1 MSQSIQGDSHSKRQS
16 KKAAASGWIG
26 SALEY
31 YDFFIYATA
40 AALLFPQL
48 FFPSDNPTVGIIIS
62 LASFGVGYIARP
74 IGAVVLGHMGDR
86 HGRKTVLVYCMFLMG
101 ASTMCIGLLP
111 TYAQIGIWA
120 PSLLILLRLIQGFA
134 VAGEVSC
141 ASSMTLEHAP
151 DGRRGYFAS
160 FTLQG
165 VQAGQ
170 LLAAAVFLPLAQFMP
185 ADQFASWGWRIPFL
199 LSAVVLVM
207 GWIIRRQVHEAP
219 IFTEAQTHTE
229 PRKLPVIEV
238 LTQSW
243 GDLLR
248 VICMALSAVLAIVAS
263 VFGATY
269 AVQPAYGI
277 GFPSGLFMWIPVL
290 GNICA
295 VILIP
300 FVGKLSD
307 RIGRKPPV
315 IVGVLCGGVL
325 SFGYLYAISIHN
337 MWLSLV
343 LSLLMWGVAYQGF
356 NGVFPSLFPELF
368 RTRVRVTGMAI
379 GQNIGVACTAFLPAL
394 FVSVAPPGSENIPLK
409 IGALTF
415 GICLI
420 SAIAAITT
428 RETFRIRLKDLGDP
442 NAVPM
447 SEEEYEQV
455 REKSNPKSN
464 ANAANQAFKKSAPV
478 MRS

>member
-1 MSQSIQGDSHSKRQS
+1 MSDTLQPDPNSKRQS
-16 KKAAASGWIG
+16 RKAAASGWIG

-48 FFPSDNPTVGIIIS
+48 FFPTDNPTVGIIVS
-62 LASFGVGYIARP
+62 LASFGVGYVARP
-74 IGAVVLGHMGDR
+74 IGAVVLGHLGDR

-101 ASTMCIGLLP
+101 FSTLSIGLLP
-111 TYAQIGIWA
+111 TYQQIGVWA
-120 PSLLILLRLIQGFA
+120 PAILIFLRLVQGFA

-185 ADQFASWGWRIPFL
+185 ADQFAAWGWRIPFL
-199 LSAVVLVM
+199 LSAVVLVA
-207 GWIIRRQVHEAP
+207 GWIIRREVHEAP
-219 IFTEAQTHTE
+219 VFTEAKTHAKPE
-229 PRKLPVIEV
+229 KLPVVEV
-238 LTQSW
+238 ITQSW
-243 GDLLR
+243 RDVLR

-277 GFPSGLFMWIPVL
+277 GFPSGVFMWIPVL
-290 GNICA
+290 GNLCA
-295 VILIP
+295 VVLIP

-307 RIGRKPPV
+307 RIGRRPPV
-315 IVGVLCGGVL
+315 IVGVLCGGLL
-325 SFGYLYAISIHN
+325 SFAYLYAISIHN
-337 MWLSLV
+337 LWLSLI

-394 FVSVAPPGSENIPLK
+394 FVTIAPPGTENIPLK

-415 GICLI
+415 GICAI
-420 SAIAAITT
+420 SAIAAFTT
-428 RETFRIRLKDLGDP
+428 RETYRVRLKDLGDP

-447 SEEEYEQV
+447 SKEEYERV
-455 REKSNPKSN
+455 
-464 ANAANQAFKKSAPV
+464 QALSSRKPAMNVPQSV
-478 MRS
+478 SVTRS

>member
-1 MSQSIQGDSHSKRQS
+1 MSQSALVESHSKRQS

-74 IGAVVLGHMGDR
+74 IGAVVLGHLGDR

-101 ASTMCIGLLP
+101 FSTICIGLLP
-111 TYAQIGIWA
+111 TYQQIGIWA
-120 PSLLILLRLIQGFA
+120 PALLILLRLIQGFA
-134 VAGEVSC
+134 VAGEMSC
-141 ASSMTLEHAP
+141 ASSMILEHAP

-185 ADQFASWGWRIPFL
+185 ADQFAAWGWRIPFL
-199 LSAVVLVM
+199 LSAVVLFA
-207 GWIIRRQVHEAP
+207 GWIIRREVHEAP
-219 IFTEAQTHTE
+219 VFIEAAIQGET
-229 PRKLPVIEV
+229 RKLPVIEV
-238 LTQSW
+238 VTQNW
-243 GDLLR
+243 KDVLR
-248 VICMALSAVLAIVAS
+248 VICMALSGVLAIVAS

-277 GFPSGLFMWIPVL
+277 GFPAGVFMWVPVL
-290 GNICA
+290 GNLCA
-295 VILIP
+295 VVLIP
-300 FVGKLSD
+300 FVGRLSD
-307 RIGRKPPV
+307 RIGRRPPI
-315 IVGVLCGGVL
+315 IVGVLCGGLL
-325 SFGYLYAISIHN
+325 SFAYLYAISIHQI
-337 MWLSLV
+337 WLSLF
-343 LSLLMWGVAYQGF
+343 LSVLMWGVAYQGF

-379 GQNIGVACTAFLPAL
+379 GQNIGVACTGFLPAL

-415 GICLI
+415 GICVI
-420 SAIAAITT
+420 SAIAAFTT
-428 RETFRIRLKDLGDP
+428 RETFRIRLQDLGNPD
-442 NAVPM
+442 AVPM
-447 SEEEYEQV
+447 SKEEYERAQ
-455 REKSNPKSN
+455 EQSN
-464 ANAANQAFKKSAPV
+464 AKSEGGVVQSVPAT
-478 MRS
+478 RS

>member
-1 MSQSIQGDSHSKRQS
+1 MRHGIQSDPHPTRQS

-48 FFPSDNPTVGIIIS
+48 FFPTDNPTVGIIVS

-74 IGAVVLGHMGDR
+74 LGAVVLGHLGDR

-101 ASTMCIGLLP
+101 FSTICIGLLP
-111 TYAQIGIWA
+111 TYQQIGVWA
-120 PSLLILLRLIQGFA
+120 PALLIVLRLIQGFA
-134 VAGEVSC
+134 VAGEMSC
-141 ASSMTLEHAP
+141 ASSMILEHAP
-151 DGRRGYFAS
+151 DGHRGYFAS

-170 LLAAAVFLPLAQFMP
+170 LLAAGVFLPLAQFMP

-199 LSAVVLVM
+199 LSAVVLVVA
-207 GWIIRRQVHEAP
+207 WIIRRQVHEAP
-219 IFTEAQTHTE
+219 VFAEAQACDK
-229 PRKLPVIEV
+229 PVQLPMVEVI
-238 LTQSW
+238 TQSW
-243 GDLLR
+243 QDVLR
-248 VICMALSAVLAIVAS
+248 VIGMALSAVLAIVAS

-290 GNICA
+290 GNLCA
-295 VILIP
+295 VVLIP

-307 RIGRKPPV
+307 RIGRRPPI
-315 IVGVLCGGVL
+315 IVGVLCGGLL

-337 MWLSLV
+337 LWLSV
-343 LSLLMWGVAYQGF
+343 ILSLLMWGVAYQGF
-356 NGVFPSLFPELF
+356 NGVFPSMFPELF

-394 FVSVAPPGSENIPLK
+394 FVSIAPPGTEHIPLK

-415 GICLI
+415 GICAL
-420 SAIAAITT
+420 SVIAAITT
-428 RETFRIRLKDLGDP
+428 RETFRIRLHELGDP

-447 SEEEYEQV
+447 SKAEYERLRQNSTL
-455 REKSNPKSN
+455 ESN
-464 ANAANQAFKKSAPV
+464 ANASSLHSSV
-478 MRS
+478 

>member
-1 MSQSIQGDSHSKRQS
+1 MSHGIPSDPHSKRQS
-16 KKAAASGWIG
+16 RKAAASGWIG

-48 FFPSDNPTVGIIIS
+48 FFPTDNPTVGIIVS

-74 IGAVVLGHMGDR
+74 IGAVVLGHLGDR

-101 ASTMCIGLLP
+101 FSTMCIGLLP
-111 TYAQIGIWA
+111 TYEQIGVWA
-120 PSLLILLRLIQGFA
+120 PAILITLRLIQGFA

-141 ASSMTLEHAP
+141 ASSMTMEHAP

-170 LLAAAVFLPLAQFMP
+170 LLAAGVFLPLAQFMP
-185 ADQFASWGWRIPFL
+185 ADDFASWGWRIPFL
-199 LSAVVLVM
+199 LSAVVLVV
-207 GWIIRRQVHEAP
+207 GWIIRREVHEAP
-219 IFTEAQTHTE
+219 VFAEAQAGDK
-229 PRKLPVIEV
+229 PRKLPVVEV
-238 LTQSW
+238 LTESW
-243 GDLLR
+243 KDVLR
-248 VICMALSAVLAIVAS
+248 VVCMALSAVLAILAS

-290 GNICA
+290 GNLCA

-307 RIGRKPPV
+307 RIGRRPPV
-315 IVGVLCGGVL
+315 IVGVLCGGLL

-337 MWLSLV
+337 LWLSLI

-356 NGVFPSLFPELF
+356 NGVFPSMFPELF

-394 FVSVAPPGSENIPLK
+394 FVSVAPPGTENIPLK

-415 GICLI
+415 GICAI
-420 SAIAAITT
+420 CAIAAFTT
-428 RETFRIRLKDLGDP
+428 RETFRIRLSELGDP

-447 SEEEYEQV
+447 SKEEYELLQ
-455 REKSNPKSN
+455 EKSNPRSSSS
-464 ANAANQAFKKSAPV
+464 APNQALKNQLQ
-478 MRS
+478 